1 MPDFLDP
8 DQQQNSA
15 YCYQITI
22 DLTQININDVD
33 FQYTE
38 YGSYYTTTVS
48 AQNWPQLQSS
58 SGVVLVVCS
67 ASPIQILIAGQ
78 TVFSPSDYGI
88 SITGGFQSCLD
99 HNSCSF
105 GQTAVDCELSEWGYG
120 EPQDSWVA
128 GAFSP
133 CILTQ
138 GSYQQFQTRYVIT
151 PAQNGGSCNG
161 ATIQYTSCTPPQLG
175 TGATLSTPTFTQI
188 TSTSLI
194 ASTTVLDNGG
204 SDIISVAFNISI
216 NSTLLETLTLTDFTL
231 GTFVEF
237 TGLTASTQYTI
248 TAIARNSQGFGT
260 PSTGTV
266 STISPASIS
275 TPTISSITD
284 SSASS
289 TATFT
294 NNSGTP
300 YSSYGI
306 IYKIGNADNL
316 TVGSPGVAQIETG
329 ALAQQSPTQLVSQL
343 TGLNRSTQYYVRAY
357 VQGATVQDTDY
368 LYSSTANFTIAD
380 PPQGV
385 NLAQLGITSV
395 ALAESVGL
403 DEAYRFITNPTA
415 TQNRSYV
422 STITPLPDD
431 PFPGVYRIT
440 TNFQQVNL
448 NSLRWVVQVKSS
460 PGQPE
465 WQPISIVN
473 LSTELAAIRPI
484 SGWTYYQ
491 YNTGLTHVDF
501 RPFLP
506 GYYNFL
512 VSGNFID
519 GSPFT
524 INREIIIGNAPTD
537 LEIVSSE
544 LRQGALSRIQVV
556 TLPSSPEWIPEFPQD
571 SMFGLAIS
579 QTGSTITPS
588 LTINNITK
596 AFTAVW
602 GINPANERLTP
613 TLQITLTSPFK
624 NRQLLNTFEK
634 GFTLAVLPAI
644 PIITFSNPAMFNSP
658 LTSGTGVTISVSTQH
673 VKGYVI
679 TSSLGN
685 GSPNSPV
692 TYSTVQPGTYTITAT
707 ATNDTAPNLQTAVV
721 TGTLTVA
728 AAAPIISQLPQQT
741 SGRNRFID
749 INTLPFVNLNG
760 AAFSNLVIVNQPSN
774 GAVTR
779 TNYTIRYIPT
789 ADYTGTDLF
798 SFRVNSLTG
807 TQSNIVNVS
816 VLVAAPSFSV
826 GSGNAT
832 ISLNSTEIGLTRDIV
847 VPIVN
852 TGTIGLTI
860 NTINIEQF
868 GEDFK
873 LMIPGAGNIQVSAAA
888 IQNIEIPPTTA
899 YNVTIRVEPTAIGV
913 RTAKLKINHN

>member
-1 MPDFLDP
+1 MPEFFDP
-8 DQQQNSA
+8 NQQQDSA

-22 DLTQININDVD
+22 DLAQININDVE
-33 FQYTE
+33 FQYTD

-48 AQNWPQLQSS
+48 AQNWQQLQTDSTA
-58 SGVVLVVCS
+58 VLLVCS
-67 ASPIQILIAGQ
+67 ATPIQILIAGQ
-78 TVFSPSDYGI
+78 IVFGPDDYGI
-88 SITGGFQSCLD
+88 SITGGFESCFD

-105 GQTAVDCELSEWGYG
+105 GQTTVDCELSEWGYG
-120 EPQDSWVA
+120 ETQDSWVA

-151 PAQNGGSCNG
+151 PAQNGGACDG
-161 ATIQYTSCTPPQLG
+161 ATIQYTSCTPPQSG
-175 TGATLSTPTFTQI
+175 TVATLSTPTFTQI

-194 ASTTVLDNGG
+194 ASTTVLNNGG
-204 SDIISVAFNISI
+204 SNIISVAFNISR
-216 NSTLLETLTLTDFTL
+216 NGTLLETLTLTDFTL

-237 TGLTASTQYTI
+237 TGLTASTQYTV
-248 TAIARNSQGFGT
+248 TAVARNSTGFGT
-260 PSTGTV
+260 SPTGTV
-266 STISPASIS
+266 STVSPASIS
-275 TPTISSITD
+275 TPTISSITN
-284 SSASS
+284 SSAIS

-306 IYKIGNADNL
+306 LYKIGNADNL
-316 TVGSPGVAQIETG
+316 TVGSPGVARIETG
-329 ALAQQSPTQLVSQL
+329 ALPQQSPTQLVSQL
-343 TGLNRSTQYYVRAY
+343 TGLNQSTQYYARAY
-357 VQGATVQDTDY
+357 VQGADY
-368 LYSSTANFTIAD
+368 LYSSTANFTTAG
-380 PPQGV
+380 PPEGV

-395 ALAESVGL
+395 ALPESVGL
-403 DEAYRFITNPTA
+403 AEAYRFITNPTA
-415 TQNRSYV
+415 NQTRSYV
-422 STITPLPDD
+422 STITPAPDD

-448 NSLRWVVQVKSS
+448 SSLIWTVQVKAS
-460 PGQPE
+460 PGQTDWLPV
-465 WQPISIVN
+465 SIVN
-473 LSTELAAIRPI
+473 RSTNLDAIRPI

-491 YNTGLTHVDF
+491 YNTDLTHINF
-501 RPFLP
+501 RPAVS

-512 VSGNFID
+512 LNGNFTD
-519 GSPFT
+519 GTPFT
-524 INREIIIGNAPTD
+524 INREIIIGNAPSD
-537 LEIVSSE
+537 LEIVNSE
-544 LRQGALSRIQVV
+544 LRQGSLSSIQVV
-556 TLPSSPEWIPEFPQD
+556 TLPLSREWIPEFPQD
-571 SMFGLAIS
+571 AVFGLSIS
-579 QTGSTITPS
+579 QTGSTITPA
-588 LTINNITK
+588 LNINNITR

-602 GINPANERLTP
+602 GINPTNERLTP

-624 NRQLLNTFEK
+624 NSQLSNTFQK
-634 GFTLAVLPAI
+634 GFPLVVLPAI
-644 PIITFSNPAMFNSP
+644 PIISFSNPALFNSP

-673 VKGYVI
+673 VKSYVI

-685 GSPNSPV
+685 GAPNSPV

-707 ATNDTAPNLQTAVV
+707 ATNDTEPNLQTASV

-728 AAAPIISQLPQQT
+728 AAAPIVSQLPQQT

-760 AAFSNLVIVNQPSN
+760 ATFNSLAIVNQPAH

-789 ADYTGTDLF
+789 TDYTGTDLF

-816 VLVAAPSFSV
+816 VLVGAPSFSV

-852 TGTIGLTI
+852 TGTTGLTI
-860 NTINIEQF
+860 SAIDIEQF

-873 LMIPGAGNIQVSAAA
+873 LMIPGAGNTQVSVAA
-888 IQNIEIPPTTA
+888 IQNIEIPPTTT
-899 YNVTIRVEPTAIGV
+899 YNVTVRVEPTAIGV